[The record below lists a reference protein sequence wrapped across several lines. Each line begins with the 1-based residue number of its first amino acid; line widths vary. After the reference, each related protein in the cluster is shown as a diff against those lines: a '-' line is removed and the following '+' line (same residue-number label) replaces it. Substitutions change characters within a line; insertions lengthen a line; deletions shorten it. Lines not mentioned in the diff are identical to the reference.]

1 MCVAA
6 DLVWL
11 TKISDV
17 YKEDEWTKKLVRHLW
32 DDITKDKA
40 GEDSEGILVLKI
52 LYKDFLDGREKASV
66 AARNGLLYV
75 GD

>member
-1 MCVAA
+1 MQAEWTTICTTIGSLCVAA
-6 DLVWL
+6 DLIWL

-40 GEDSEGILVLKI
+40 GEDSEGILVL
-52 LYKDFLDGREKASV
+52 
-66 AARNGLLYV
+66 
-75 GD
+75 

>member
-32 DDITKDKA
+32 YEIMKDKA
-40 GEDSEGILVLKI
+40 GEDSEGILVL
-52 LYKDFLDGREKASV
+52 
-66 AARNGLLYV
+66 
-75 GD
+75 